1 MIRVMRGPLPSK
13 QTASI
18 LKTLSRSSLFAGLSE
33 GDLEQVLD
41 FVVPKKIGK
50 GEYLFHADEP
60 CLGFY
65 IVQSGAIN
73 LHRVHSGGREQ
84 VIHMVRPGE
93 SFAECALTMENGYPA
108 DARAVVITTVLFV
121 QRAGFLELLKTKP
134 EMSLRML
141 TSMSAHLR
149 ELVQQIE
156 DMTLKDVE
164 SRLANW
170 LLNRCPDISAHHP
183 VEIDLNVT
191 KRVLAAELG
200 TVAETLS
207 RTLSKFR
214 QEGWVE
220 VNGRLVTVHD
230 PAALNAMLRRH
241 LGECS

>member
-1 MIRVMRGPLPSK
+1 MICVMGGPLQNK
-13 QTASI
+13 QSALI
-18 LKTLSRSSLFAGLSE
+18 LKTLSCSSLFAGLSE
-33 GDLEQVLD
+33 SELEYVMD
-41 FVVPKKIGK
+41 FVVPKKVGK

-108 DARAVVITTVLFV
+108 DARAVVATTVLFV

-156 DMTLKDVE
+156 DLTLKDVE

-170 LLNRCPDISAHHP
+170 LLQRCPDITSQQE
-183 VEIDLNVT
+183 VEIDLHET

-207 RTLSKFR
+207 RTFAKFK
-214 QEGWVE
+214 QEGWIE
-220 VNGRLVTVHD
+220 VNGRFVTVRD
-230 PAALNAMLRRH
+230 PSSLNAMLRRH
-241 LGECS
+241 LGECA

>member
-1 MIRVMRGPLPSK
+1 MIQAMHGPVQSK
-13 QTASI
+13 QATLMLRALAS
-18 LKTLSRSSLFAGLSE
+18 SSLFAGLSE
-33 GDLEQVLD
+33 RDLEHVME
-41 FVVPKKIGK
+41 FVVPKKFGK

-60 CLGFY
+60 CHGFY

-84 VIHMVRPGE
+84 VIHMVRSGE
-93 SFAECALTMENGYPA
+93 SFAECALTMEKGYPA
-108 DARAVVITTVLFV
+108 DARAVVATTVLFV
-121 QRAGFLELLKTKP
+121 QRAGFLELLRTKP

-156 DMTLKDVE
+156 DLTMKDVE

-170 LLNRCPDISAHHP
+170 LLSRCPDVTSHQA
-183 VEIDLNVT
+183 VDIDLKVA

-207 RTLSKFR
+207 RTFAKFR
-214 QEGWVE
+214 QEGWIE
-220 VNGRLVTVHD
+220 VNGRRVTVQN
-230 PAALNAMLRRH
+230 PSALNGILRRQ
-241 LGECS
+241 LGEGS

>member
-1 MIRVMRGPLPSK
+1 MICVMGGPLQNK
-13 QTASI
+13 QSALI
-18 LKTLSRSSLFAGLSE
+18 LKTLSCSSLFAGLSE
-33 GDLEQVLD
+33 SELEYVMD
-41 FVVPKKIGK
+41 FVVPKKVGK

-60 CLGFY
+60 YLGFY

-108 DARAVVITTVLFV
+108 DARAVVATTVLFV

-156 DMTLKDVE
+156 DLTLKDVE

-170 LLNRCPDISAHHP
+170 LPTSVWSSNHLVALGVRATFGLHTFSGPKEVVPPGVPGVRLRGFCAWWFPCRNPD
-183 VEIDLNVT
+183 
-191 KRVLAAELG
+191 G
-200 TVAETLS
+200 
-207 RTLSKFR
+207 
-214 QEGWVE
+214 E
-220 VNGRLVTVHD
+220 VRGCFL
-230 PAALNAMLRRH
+230 
-241 LGECS
+241 